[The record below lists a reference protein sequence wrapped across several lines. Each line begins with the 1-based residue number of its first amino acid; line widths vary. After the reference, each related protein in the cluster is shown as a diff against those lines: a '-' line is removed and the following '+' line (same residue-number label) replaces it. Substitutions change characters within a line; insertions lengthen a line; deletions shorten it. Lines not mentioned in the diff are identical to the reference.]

1 MVSKAATTRMV
12 QLDMSFN
19 IVPDTIPAFLGR
31 LRPLLEAQLD
41 LARKAALLDAVREV
55 TMDGADPQQA
65 RGGARGDA
73 GARAAGAAPR
83 GPPPPPVWLSDDLR
97 AIANNAASIKQQHES
112 QPRSLEYLSGI
123 VTDLFVDVHKFRG
136 QQVTHKMPELI
147 GLLRNYD
154 FDALVA
160 FFASPH

>member
-1 MVSKAATTRMV
+1 MQAVKGM
-12 QLDMSFN
+12 
-19 IVPDTIPAFLGR
+19 
-31 LRPLLEAQLD
+31 
-41 LARKAALLDAVREV
+41 LARLW
-55 TMDGADPQQA
+55 A
-65 RGGARGDA
+65 RGM
-73 GARAAGAAPR
+73 
-83 GPPPPPVWLSDDLR
+83 
-97 AIANNAASIKQQHES
+97 ANNAASIKQQHES